1 MSSIVL
7 YFIKLFKWVFFDFIE
22 PFIYILFNFI
32 DDLYDSFKFF
42 EILSKSLPLVFWEVD
57 IGGSPFEASLDQ
69 KVGHENP
76 SQPIAVNS
84 GAWLSSQQLLEA

>member
-1 MSSIVL
+1 
-7 YFIKLFKWVFFDFIE
+7 
-22 PFIYILFNFI
+22 
-32 DDLYDSFKFF
+32 LYDSFEFF

-57 IGGSPFEASLDQ
+57 IGGSLFEASLDQ

-84 GAWLSSQQLLEA
+84 GA